1 MPRHNHEGGIGCQS
15 AENSHGRS
23 SRDAAKE
30 RDLSKRNSLLRAD
43 GDKQQLTRERKEKAI
58 ALHADGLTVNE
69 IKTKMG
75 VSRRTVKR
83 YLPHAR

>member
-1 MPRHNHEGGIGCQS
+1 MPSGRNFTPKEA
-15 AENSHGRS
+15 AEMQRKSVI
-23 SRDAAKE
+23 SR
-30 RDLSKRNSLLRAD
+30 KRNSLLRAD
-43 GDKQQLTRERKEKAI
+43 GDKQQPTRERKEKAI